1 MNPSSWKRFTY
12 LALALLLAAVV
23 AGLGAVSALRKV
35 ETFQSLGFSAT
46 PSGAG
51 FLVGSDP
58 DPDTG
63 LREGDLVLLIDG
75 QPAASAAAARKALI
89 AKPESQLGVLRDGAL
104 TEVSYLRLGL
114 SLDFR
119 FLVLAASGVLYLA
132 IGLFTVVRSR
142 QRGGFLFLLWC
153 LASAA
158 LVLFT
163 STRPSPDLLEK
174 TLVLGE
180 DLARALLPPLMLHL
194 FLVFPNVS
202 GFQRLRRFVAF
213 AYLPAA
219 VLLVLEADLVLFGGG
234 HFFSAPIE
242 SAQLTLLQLGLYLLG
257 VYALAALAALGYRLR
272 LATDLEERRQLR
284 WMATGV
290 GAGYLPFLLLYLL
303 PQALDLAV
311 PRLVT
316 TVAVLPLALVPL
328 TFAYAIL
335 RYKLWDIE
343 VIVRDAVASTLTV
356 LLGVLGFALINL
368 FISRGVPER
377 LAETKTLLSF
387 VAGLAIAGVMVPARR
402 TIGAS
407 LARVQYG
414 GSFGKRR
421 ALAELGKELLHE
433 RDLDTL
439 CASLLD
445 HLASSLQLDR
455 SNLYLAQGA
464 ALVAVRPEAQLPAQV
479 PLDLLTGDAW
489 NAEVAAISGLEPLAD
504 RPSPMLQL
512 FRAGY
517 RYAFPLTVRGS
528 RVGLLL
534 AGYRLDQ
541 MPLNSEDVELAR
553 GVLNQ
558 AALAIE
564 NAQLLDQLHQKLEE
578 VVSLKRYSE
587 GIIESS
593 PAGLAVLSGD
603 GRVLSANLAFA
614 ALVGSERRA
623 VVGAALASVLPVTLP
638 ETGQGLAEG
647 SFVDRAGRP
656 RHLQLSVA
664 DLGADGVVQRVL
676 IVQDTTERVAMQ
688 HELKEKERL
697 ASLGMLAAGVA
708 HEVNTPITG
717 ISSYAQMLL
726 EETPESDPRH
736 GMLKKMERQ
745 TFRAARIVSSLL
757 EFARNRASEQQ
768 PTLLARV
775 VSEAVEEQRERLAE
789 LRIALDFRPVAEVRV
804 VANDTELAQVF
815 VNLLTNAMDAMRGG
829 GTLTVAVEADGARA
843 RVLVGDT
850 GVGIPE
856 EQIEKIFQPF
866 FSTKLSEG
874 GTGLGLSIS
883 YEIVRRHGGE
893 MRVSSTPG
901 QGSRFVVD
909 LPRYAPPCEAPL
921 GEAPLE
927 ETRIGEA
934 VG

>member
-1 MNPSSWKRFTY
+1 MNHSPWKRLTY
-12 LALALLLAAVV
+12 LALSLALAAAVV
-23 AGLGAVSALRKV
+23 GLGAGSVLRKV
-35 ETFQSLGFSAT
+35 ATFQALGFSAA
-46 PSGAG
+46 PAGAG
-51 FLVGSDP
+51 FRVAATPNPG
-58 DPDTG
+58 TG
-63 LREGDLVLLIDG
+63 LLEDDIILLING
-75 QPAASAAAARKALI
+75 QPASSMAAARAALVERP
-89 AKPESQLGVLRDGAL
+89 ARQLTVLRDSAL
-104 TEVSYLRLGL
+104 TEVRYLRPGL
-114 SLDFR
+114 KLDYR

-132 IGLFTVVRSR
+132 IGLFTAVKSR

-158 LVLFT
+158 LFLFT
-163 STRPSPDLLEK
+163 STRPRPDLLEK
-174 TLVLGE
+174 VLVLGE

-194 FLVFPNVS
+194 FLVFPNAS
-202 GFQRLRRFVAF
+202 GLKRLRRFVAF

-219 VLLVLEADLVLFGGG
+219 ALLVLEADLVLFGGG
-234 HFFSAPIE
+234 HFFSGPIE
-242 SAQLTLLQLGLYLLG
+242 AAQGTLLRLGLYLLG
-257 VYALAALAALGYRLR
+257 VYALAALAVLGYRLR

-284 WMATGV
+284 WMMTGV
-290 GAGYLPFLLLYLL
+290 GAGYLPFLVLYLL
-303 PQALDLAV
+303 PQALELPV
-311 PRLVT
+311 PELVT
-316 TVAVLPLALVPL
+316 TAAVLPLFLVPL

-356 LLGVLGFALINL
+356 LLGVLGFGLINL

-377 LAETKTLLSF
+377 LAETRTFLSF

-402 TIGAS
+402 TLGAS

-433 RDLDTL
+433 RDLDSL

-455 SNLYLAQGA
+455 VNLYLGQGA
-464 ALVAVRPEAQLPAQV
+464 ALVAVRPDGLLPAQV
-479 PLDLLTGDAW
+479 PFDLLSDDAW
-489 NAEVAAISGLEPLAD
+489 NGEVAAISGLEPLAD

-517 RYAFPLTVRGS
+517 RYALPLTVRDS

-541 MPLNSEDVELAR
+541 MPLSSEDVELAR
-553 GVLNQ
+553 AVLNQ

-578 VVSLKRYSE
+578 MVSLKRYSE

-593 PAGLAVLSGD
+593 PAGLAVLARD
-603 GRVLSANLAFA
+603 GQVLSANLAFA
-614 ALVGSERRA
+614 ALVGSERRS
-623 VVGAALASVLPVTLP
+623 VVGAALASLLPVALP
-638 ETGQGLAEG
+638 EPGHGLVEA
-647 SFVDRAGRP
+647 SFTDAAGHP

-664 DLGADGVVQRVL
+664 GLGLEEAEQRVL
-676 IVQDTTERVAMQ
+676 IVQDTTERVALQ

-726 EETPESDPRH
+726 EETPENDPRH
-736 GMLKKMERQ
+736 GVLKKMERQ

-757 EFARNRASEQQ
+757 EFARNRASEQL
-768 PTLLARV
+768 PTGLVKV
-775 VSEAVEEQRERLAE
+775 VAEALDEQHERLAE
-789 LRIALDFRPVAEVRV
+789 RGIALDFRPSREEVRV
-804 VANDTELAQVF
+804 VANDTELTQVF
-815 VNLLTNAMDAMRGG
+815 VNLLTNAMDAMHGG
-829 GTLTVAVEADGARA
+829 GTLTVAVEADGRRA

-850 GVGIPE
+850 GVGIPA

-893 MRVSSTPG
+893 LRVSSAPG
-901 QGSRFVVD
+901 EGSRFVVD
-909 LPRYAPPCEAPL
+909 LPRFVEVREGASAEAPVP
-921 GEAPLE
+921 EV
-927 ETRIGEA
+927 

>member
-1 MNPSSWKRFTY
+1 MKHSALSRFTY
-12 LALALLLAAVV
+12 LALALSLAVV
-23 AGLGAVSALRKV
+23 VAALSAGSAQRKI
-35 ETFQSLGFSAT
+35 ETFQPLGFTAT
-46 PSGAG
+46 ASGG
-51 FLVGSDP
+51 GLLVGADP
-58 DPDTG
+58 RPGIG
-63 LREGDLVLLIDG
+63 LAQGDLVLQING
-75 QPAASAAAARKALI
+75 QSAASPTAARKALVERP
-89 AKPESQLGVLRDGAL
+89 ASELGVLRDGSF
-104 TEVSYLRLGL
+104 TQVRYLRPGL
-114 SLDFR
+114 ELDFR

-132 IGLFTVVRSR
+132 IGLFTVLKRRS
-142 QRGGFLFLLWC
+142 GSGFLFFLWC

-158 LVLFT
+158 LFLFT
-163 STRPSPDLLEK
+163 PTRPSPDLLEK
-174 TLVLGE
+174 AILLGE

-194 FLVFPNVS
+194 FLVFPSAS
-202 GFQRLRRFVAF
+202 GLSRGRRFLAL

-219 VLLVLEADLVLFGGG
+219 VLLTLEADLLLFGGRT
-234 HFFSAPIE
+234 FSGGPIGP
-242 SAQLTLLQLGLYLLG
+242 AMQQLDRFALYLLG
-257 VYALAALAALGYRLR
+257 VYALAALGALAYRLWR
-272 LATDLEERRQLR
+272 AADLEERRQLR

-311 PRLVT
+311 PQLVT
-316 TVAVLPLALVPL
+316 TLAVLPLALVPL

-343 VIVRDAVASTLTV
+343 VIVRDVVASTLTV
-356 LLGVLGFALINL
+356 LLGVAGFALMNL
-368 FISRGVPER
+368 VISRGVPER

-414 GSFGKRR
+414 GSFSGRR

-445 HLASSLQLDR
+445 HLGASLQLDR
-455 SNLYLAQGA
+455 ANLYLGQGA
-464 ALVAVRPEAQLPAQV
+464 ALVAVRPEVTLPAQV
-479 PLDLLTGDAW
+479 PFDLLSDDAW
-489 NAEVAAISGLEPLAD
+489 NGDVAAVSGMEPIAD

-528 RVGLLL
+528 RVGVLL

-541 MPLNSEDVELAR
+541 MPLSSEDVELAR

-593 PAGLAVLSGD
+593 PAGLAVLAKD

-614 ALVGSERRA
+614 ALVGSERRT
-623 VVGAALASVLPVTLP
+623 VVGAALADLLPVALP
-638 ETGQGLAEG
+638 EPGQGLVEA
-647 SFVDRAGRP
+647 SFVDAGGASRN
-656 RHLQLSVA
+656 LQLSVA
-664 DLGADGVVQRVL
+664 DFGVDGDEQRVL
-676 IVQDTTERVAMQ
+676 IMQDTTERVALQ

-726 EETPESDPRH
+726 EETPEDDPRH
-736 GMLKKMERQ
+736 GVLRKMERQ

-757 EFARNRASEQQ
+757 EFARNRASEQR
-768 PTLLARV
+768 PTDLVKV
-775 VSEAVEEQRERLAE
+775 VSEAVDEQRERLAD
-789 LRIALDFRPVAEVRV
+789 RKVALDWRPAAAGLQV

-815 VNLLTNAMDAMRGG
+815 VNLFTNAIDAMRGG
-829 GTLTVAVEADGARA
+829 GTLTVGVEADGGRA
-843 RVLVGDT
+843 RVTVGDT

-901 QGSRFVVD
+901 EGSRFVVD
-909 LPRYAPPCEAPL
+909 LPRHVPPREAPAP
-921 GEAPLE
+921 EA
-927 ETRIGEA
+927 GA
-934 VG
+934 